1 MHDPIYFLECDH
13 GKAGR
18 DFTGDREWTRRNVAD
33 FVVSSEK
40 GKVVKVLEAREDEHR
55 LTDITEDI
63 ARDIADRFYADR
75 EPVPYELQ
83 NFLHSHLGVTSTRN
97 LVLAA

>member
-1 MHDPIYFLECDH
+1 MTDPLYFLECDH
-13 GKAGR
+13 GKFGR
-18 DFTGDREWTRRNVAD
+18 DFTGDREWTRRNVVD
-33 FVVSSEK
+33 FVVTGEK
-40 GKVVKVLEAREDEHR
+40 GKVVKVLEGREEEQH

-83 NFLHSHLGVTSTRN
+83 NFLHAHLGVTPTRN

>member
-1 MHDPIYFLECDH
+1 MIDPVYFLECEH
-13 GKAGR
+13 GKFGR
-18 DFTGDREWTRRNVAD
+18 DFTGDREWTRRNVTD
-33 FVVSSEK
+33 FVITGEK
-40 GKVVKVLEAREDEHR
+40 GKVVKVLEGREDEHR

-75 EPVPYELQ
+75 EPLPYALQ
-83 NFLHSHLGVTSTRN
+83 NFLHAHLGVSSTRN